1 MKKKIKIITA
11 AVAVVLVLLFAGMS
25 GFIGIQVFSGSTQLT
40 TNRDTAGISDT
51 FQEKFGMNYEEF
63 CRRYTVEPL
72 KIESTFDGHMIPAD
86 YIYAEH
92 SENSKNRKTVIL
104 VHGLGGN
111 RYTNYPVAEMFL
123 EQGYNVLT
131 FDQRS
136 SNENT
141 AKYTTFGYWEKFD
154 LIDYINYVKA
164 QAPNEAVGIWGTSFG
179 GATAGLAAGYEDTQS
194 KINFLILD
202 CPVSNMKWM
211 VEEEIKKMDIGI
223 PVSYMTWCGNLVNK
237 LKLGFTY
244 DEADVCRAVSGLD
257 IPVLIINSRADTVTP
272 YFMGKD
278 LYDSFQ
284 GENKMILTFSDS
296 EHTEMWLDDNSGYRE
311 GVSELLSAVQ

>member
-223 PVSYMTWCGNLVNK
+223 PVSYITWCGNLVNK